1 VPLTQVQDALST
13 ADVLVSC
20 TGATGVVLPL
30 AVVAG
35 ARLDADGPLAII
47 DLALPHDVDPA
58 VGELPGVSLFNLAR
72 LAAQVDRGEGAADV
86 SAVRQIVTEEIT
98 AFLTARRSAVVT
110 PTVVA
115 LRTMAT
121 GIVEAEMQ
129 RLSSRLPDL
138 DPAAKAEVE
147 HAVRRVADK
156 LLHQP
161 TVRVRELANE
171 DGAVSY
177 TAALAELFSLDPD
190 AVEAVTRAEGVR

>member
-1 VPLTQVQDALST
+1 
-13 ADVLVSC
+13 
-20 TGATGVVLPL
+20 
-30 AVVAG
+30 
-35 ARLDADGPLAII
+35 
-47 DLALPHDVDPA
+47 
-58 VGELPGVSLFNLAR
+58 
-72 LAAQVDRGEGAADV
+72 
-86 SAVRQIVTEEIT
+86 
-98 AFLTARRSAVVT
+98 
-110 PTVVA
+110 VA

-121 GIVEAEMQ
+121 GIVETEMQ

-177 TAALAELFSLDPD
+177 TAALAKLFSLDPD
-190 AVEAVTRAEGVR
+190 AVEAVTRAEGVG